1 MLKYYLQILCF
12 LFSSTLMASCSLTHA
27 VYGVP
32 EDQWNRM
39 TEKERQLT
47 RERFYQQ
54 EKINA
59 QTRVQAEKA
68 RQEAEEF
75 ANRCQKDKET
85 SSAPQECHVT
95 TKRQWGL

>member
-1 MLKYYLQILCF
+1 MLKYYLPILCF
-12 LFSSTLMASCSLTHA
+12 LFSSTLMASCGLTRA

-39 TEKERQLT
+39 TEKERERT

-75 ANRCQKDKET
+75 ANRCQKDNET
-85 SSAPQECHVT
+85 PSAPQECHLT

>member
-12 LFSSTLMASCSLTHA
+12 LLSSILAASCGITHA

-32 EDQWNRM
+32 QDQWNRM

-47 RERFYQQ
+47 KERFYQQ

-75 ANRCQKDKET
+75 ANRCQKDNET
-85 SSAPQECHVT
+85 PSAHSECRMT